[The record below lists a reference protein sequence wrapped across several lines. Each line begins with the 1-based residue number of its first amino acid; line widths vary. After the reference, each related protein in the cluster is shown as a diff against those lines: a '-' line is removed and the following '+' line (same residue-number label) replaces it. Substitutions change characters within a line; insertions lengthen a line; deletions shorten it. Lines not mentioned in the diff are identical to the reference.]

1 MFLGG
6 TAKGD
11 VMIIAHGIDLVDVAS
26 TERLLADP
34 TDQFLTRCFTSQ
46 EQSDVG
52 EGSERAAR
60 LSGRFAVKEAVL
72 KALGTGFG
80 GVVGFRDVEV
90 VLVDSGAPTIVLHGK
105 PAQIAEKL
113 GISRWLVSTSH
124 EGTMAIASVIALGDQ
139 AGPR

>member
-1 MFLGG
+1 
-6 TAKGD
+6 
-11 VMIIAHGIDLVDVAS
+11 MIVAHGIDLVDIGS
-26 TERLLADP
+26 TKRLLADP

-52 EGSERAAR
+52 EGLERAAR

-72 KALGTGFG
+72 KALGIGFSDR
-80 GVVGFRDVEV
+80 VGFRDVEV
-90 VLVDSGAPTIVLHGK
+90 VLLESGAPTIVLHGI
-105 PAQIAEKL
+105 PAQLAEAL

-124 EGTMAIASVIALGDQ
+124 DGPMAVASVIALGDQ